1 MQPADLKKLPNS
13 KLAVDK
19 KETPLGN
26 QVLIDCMLDSR
37 TEMLKTVL
45 DLRIKELPN
54 LILNIKNGM
63 KTVWKYQDDHTF
75 LYGWCIG
82 RLENILYRELRDFG
96 GTLTTDE
103 DWFIIRDLLELRRQQ
118 ITKIIDDVLID

>member
-1 MQPADLKKLPNS
+1 MQPADLKKLLNS

-19 KETPLGN
+19 RETPLGN
-26 QVLIDCMLDSR
+26 QVLIDWMLDSR

-54 LILNIKNGM
+54 LLPNIKNGM
-63 KTVWKYQDDHTF
+63 KKVWKYQDDHTF
-75 LYGWCIG
+75 LYGWCVG
-82 RLENILYRELRDFG
+82 RLETILYRELRDWG
-96 GTLTTDE
+96 VALTTDE

>member
-1 MQPADLKKLPNS
+1 MQPADLKKPLNS

-19 KETPLGN
+19 KETSLGN
-26 QVLIDCMLDSR
+26 QVLIDWMLDSR
-37 TEMLKTVL
+37 SEMLKTVL
-45 DLRIKELPN
+45 DLRLDELPN
-54 LILNIKNGM
+54 LLLNIKNGM

-82 RLENILYRELRDFG
+82 RLESVLYRELRDSREAIK
-96 GTLTTDE
+96 DE

>member
-1 MQPADLKKLPNS
+1 MQPADLKKPLNS

-19 KETPLGN
+19 KETSLGN
-26 QVLIDCMLDSR
+26 QVLIDWMLDSR
-37 TEMLKTVL
+37 TEMLKMVL

-54 LILNIKNGM
+54 LLLNIKNGM
-63 KTVWKYQDDHTF
+63 KKVWKYQDDHAF

-82 RLENILYRELRDFG
+82 RLENILYKELKDSRAE
-96 GTLTTDE
+96 TTTDE

-118 ITKIIDDVLID
+118 ITKIIDDVLTD

>member
-1 MQPADLKKLPNS
+1 MQPADLKKPLNS

-19 KETPLGN
+19 KETSLGN
-26 QVLIDCMLDSR
+26 QVLIDWMLDNRS
-37 TEMLKTVL
+37 EMLKTVL
-45 DLRIKELPN
+45 DLRLDELPN
-54 LILNIKNGM
+54 LLLNIKNGM

-82 RLENILYRELRDFG
+82 RLESVLYRELRDSREAIK
-96 GTLTTDE
+96 DE